1 MGCFQISYPLTV
13 AGDTFVRKSYINFSI
28 KSIHNKIEMILRFFI
43 VCSTLIFSTLIFCSS
58 VRLFSIFFFE
68 TWRFQFLI
76 VMNNLKIWAWSLVKS
91 LYQSF
96 NLLYQRYFYCQMLKL
111 NFSEI
116 WPSSLFCFFRV
127 LTLFSF
133 ILNESYL

>member
-58 VRLFSIFFFE
+58 VGLFSIFFFE
-68 TWRFQFLI
+68 TWRFQFLTLT
-76 VMNNLKIWAWSLVKS
+76 NNLKNCAWSLVKS
-91 LYQSF
+91 LYLPFTVSKTF
-96 NLLYQRYFYCQMLKL
+96 LLPNAQASLFRSMA
-111 NFSEI
+111 
-116 WPSSLFCFFRV
+116 SSLFYFFRV

-133 ILNESYL
+133 ILNERYL